1 MLTVFW
7 DIHNPTTKNRQG
19 NDVGTQ
25 YRSGIYYHTEA
36 QRIASLNS
44 KDREQQKLD
53 SPIVTEILPS
63 KKWYPAENYHQQY
76 LQKGGQCANKGDTSE
91 IRCYG

>member
-1 MLTVFW
+1 MKL
-7 DIHNPTTKNRQG
+7 KG

-25 YRSGIYYHTEA
+25 YRSGIYFHSEA
-36 QRIASLNS
+36 QRLAALRS
-44 KDREQQKLD
+44 KDLEQSKYPV
-53 SPIVTEILPS
+53 PIVTEILPA

-76 LQKGGQCANKGDTSE
+76 LQKGGQCSAKGDVSA